1 MDGTPWDY
9 DNWDVGEGHCHA
21 EMRVELV
28 CKNPFFEGEPDKK
41 SFGREHHE
49 CVFMGKNLY
58 NPGKW
63 WDGVCAWTKWSFDC
77 ICKI

>member
-9 DNWDVGEGHCHA
+9 DNWDVGEMGDTHS
-21 EMRVELV
+21 RVNSVFKTPNIL
-28 CKNPFFEGEPDKK
+28 GEPDKK

-63 WDGVCAWTKWSFDC
+63 WDGVCTWTKWSFDC

>member
-1 MDGTPWDY
+1 MIGISSTLSDQKQD
-9 DNWDVGEGHCHA
+9 DNFHMYAC
-21 EMRVELV
+21 
-28 CKNPFFEGEPDKK
+28 FQGEPDKK